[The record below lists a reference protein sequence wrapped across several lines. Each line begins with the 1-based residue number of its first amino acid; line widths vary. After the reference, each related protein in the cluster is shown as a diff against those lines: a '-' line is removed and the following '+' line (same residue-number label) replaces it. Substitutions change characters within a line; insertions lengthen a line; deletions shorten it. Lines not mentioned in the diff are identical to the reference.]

1 MKKFEEDK
9 KLEALIKNMKPDS
22 PGNDFA
28 GKVMNRIFE
37 MESLLEKV
45 KNERIFGKGFW
56 IITSLFVVIIG
67 VLVATSVTGLSTGS
81 ESEIAKLL
89 PDLNT
94 DPIANGYQTAFQKIS
109 GLPLSIAGILLASS
123 MLVLIDRV
131 LFSRNKIKSKQ

>member
-9 KLEALIKNMKPDS
+9 KLEVLIKSMKPDS

-67 VLVATSVTGLSTGS
+67 ALITSSVMGVSTGS
-81 ESEIAKLL
+81 EGELTKFL
-89 PDLNT
+89 PDVNT
-94 DPIANGYQTAFQKIS
+94 APIANGYQNAFEKVT

-123 MLVLIDRV
+123 LLILIDRV
-131 LFSRNKIKSKQ
+131 LNAKNKIKSE

>member
-9 KLEALIKNMKPDS
+9 KLEALIKSMKPDS

-28 GKVMNRIFE
+28 GRVMNRIFE

-56 IITSLFVVIIG
+56 IITSLFVVII
-67 VLVATSVTGLSTGS
+67 VAIIATSLTGVSTGS

-89 PDLNT
+89 PDVNT
-94 DPIANGYQTAFQKIS
+94 DPIANGYQNAFEKVS

-123 MLVLIDRV
+123 LLILIDRV
-131 LFSRNKIKSKQ
+131 LNSKSKVKSKQ